1 MVGGGL
7 PGGTFA
13 QSGRPDAGIPG
24 QRRPRGALSLSA
36 VPEAPNTQR
45 IAAGTGN
52 PWGSGVRR

>member
-13 QSGRPDAGIPG
+13 QSGRPDAGLPG

-52 PWGSGVRR
+52 PCGGGVRR